1 MLSYLEPCSM
11 RLLIRII
18 YTSPPQFR
26 QAALR
31 VTGTGAI
38 LTAKISEKPKSSK
51 YFLLLEQ
58 IS

>member
-1 MLSYLEPCSM
+1 M

-38 LTAKISEKPKSSK
+38 LTAKISEKAKSSK